1 MFRGVNLSFRE
12 YTVAKSF
19 LKWDSNAARGQAME
33 TPRSA
38 RSKSKRRGGATGG
51 GDEHAHEP
59 GSGGRPSS
67 AVVFLVIGIFCVV
80 MWGLMHRSVVNIDGA
95 ADAPPPLA
103 SVQTGGGANGA
114 LLTKSPDPKH
124 VQMLLDETKALLKD
138 VISANL
144 TLNHAVLSD
153 LEKIQ
158 EERVNVHSD
167 LKQIQDSHKKASAEL
182 SACTSETV
190 HLSSELEKCRT
201 QIHNIEEKLRTSPS
215 NKNDCSKCG
224 GATTSTSQEGEV
236 ELPVPQHH
244 VARKDDHDNH
254 HHTRA
259 QRWLSIGIPTVSR
272 AHNEDYL
279 LKTLSALEMEFT
291 ADPSDLMFTQVV
303 VVVVNI
309 QGKGHARFEEAVAK
323 YGPKSNHP
331 KSAYFDFITLTPPE
345 IDGPDMRDPLEGKT
359 RGKDMGNANVPGQ
372 RVRKQTRSIAMVMKK
387 AAGLAKYFQF
397 LEDDMVLCKGGLQAT
412 HHMLAKATRYHHNWI
427 ALRTSYGMN
436 GIFLHDTDMAHFHQY
451 LLKHQ
456 ARRPPD
462 HLAVE
467 WFAGETKESGG
478 YRGSRINVAYRYNIY
493 DHIGLYSTLRSQKQT
508 SFPRCYEMLGE
519 PTLFQVEAFSPKQC
533 PKDDIWPC
541 QVQNAEHMYVR
552 FK

>member
-1 MFRGVNLSFRE
+1 
-12 YTVAKSF
+12 
-19 LKWDSNAARGQAME
+19 ME
-33 TPRSA
+33 TPRSGG
-38 RSKSKRRGGATGG
+38 RKINKRRDGTGSA
-51 GDEHAHEP
+51 DERE
-59 GSGGRPSS
+59 SPSRRMS
-67 AVVFLVIGIFCVV
+67 STIVFLVIGIFCVI
-80 MWGLMHRSVVNIDGA
+80 MWGLMHRSIIHIEGNTQGD
-95 ADAPPPLA
+95 PLLA
-103 SVQTGGGANGA
+103 VKTDRNQNGA
-114 LLTKSPDPKH
+114 SLSRSPDPKH

-144 TLNHAVLSD
+144 TLNHVVLSD
-153 LEKIQ
+153 LKKIQ
-158 EERVNVHSD
+158 EERVNVHTD
-167 LKQIQDSHKKASAEL
+167 LQQIQESHKKASADL

-190 HLSSELEKCRT
+190 HLSTQLEKYRT
-201 QIHNIEEKLRTSPS
+201 QLHDVKEQVKKGPNE
-215 NKNDCSKCG
+215 NDCSKCG
-224 GATTSTSQEGEV
+224 SAITATSQEGVV

-244 VARKDDHDNH
+244 VAIKNDHDSH

-272 AHNEDYL
+272 SHNEDYL
-279 LKTLSALEMEFT
+279 LKTLAALEMEFT

-323 YGPKSNHP
+323 YGPESNHP
-331 KSAYFDFITLTPPE
+331 KSAYFEFITLTPPE
-345 IDGPDMRDPLEGKT
+345 IDGPEMKDPMEGKT
-359 RGKDMGNANVPGQ
+359 RGKDLGNANVPGH

-387 AAGLAKYFQF
+387 TMGLAKYFQF
-397 LEDDMVLCKGGLQAT
+397 LEDDMVLCRGGLQAT
-412 HHMLAKATRYHHNWI
+412 HHMLAKATRYHHDWI

-436 GIFLHDTDMAHFHQY
+436 GIFLHDADMPHFHQY

-456 ARRPPD
+456 SRRPPD

-478 YRGSRINVAYRYNIY
+478 YRGNRINVAYRYNIY
-493 DHIGLYSTLRSQKQT
+493 DHIGIYSTLRSQKQT

-519 PTLFQVEAFSPKQC
+519 PTLFQVEAFSPAQC

-541 QVQNAEHMYVR
+541 KVQNAEPMYVR